1 MRGVQHI
8 IVEEDMDHPL
18 IGRPVLDEMGFVAS
32 QHLDSVPDNFH
43 LYNSIYIGEELLE
56 ISKQPSGALSKL
68 LLKPADILLELIEDL
83 PNVISVAK
91 GKKAKLREKM
101 KSRTHDE
108 VKFERQQRE
117 EQSLFYGEIPDDAID
132 YDDVEVGRRS
142 SEELTAAM
150 EGLATSAEQAGM
162 PRNGVQSL
170 RKLVTEYGEYSGSRF
185 AKILKRM

>member
-56 ISKQPSGALSKL
+56 IRKQPSGALSKL
-68 LLKPADILLELIEDL
+68 LLKPADIPLELIEDL

-101 KSRTHDE
+101 KSRTHEE

-117 EQSLFYGEIPDDAID
+117 KDGGEQ
-132 YDDVEVGRRS
+132 DVVQPNKKS
-142 SEELTAAM
+142 S
-150 EGLATSAEQAGM
+150 SSK
-162 PRNGVQSL
+162 N
-170 RKLVTEYGEYSGSRF
+170 SRCSTVKF
-185 AKILKRM
+185 PMMLSTMMMWK